1 VVPIYEL
8 VRSGSHTARCGWVGA
23 VLWSPYTG
31 RCGVSTDPMVSAMF
45 MVSFRHFQVQK
56 VRRSAHPH
64 FTRVARRERP
74 TSTYNITSHSPSS
87 IFCQSSSLTCFKSA
101 VIKRGRANKIP
112 KNNTTDIIFFI
123 FKINKSKTTQRLP
136 VLPQRLRSTKLD
148 PIGLITRRRQP
159 CKPFQVSTFTDRVVT
174 VIYIADNYLQ

>member
-1 VVPIYEL
+1 M
-8 VRSGSHTARCGWVGA
+8 
-23 VLWSPYTG
+23 VLWSPYTSWCG
-31 RCGVSTDPMVSAMF
+31 RDHTRPGAAGSVRCCGPHIRADAVFRRTLWSVLCLWLVFVIFRSKKSADP
-45 MVSFRHFQVQK
+45 H
-56 VRRSAHPH
+56 SAHPH

-112 KNNTTDIIFFI
+112 KNNTTDIIIFFI

-136 VLPQRLRSTKLD
+136 VLPR
-148 PIGLITRRRQP
+148 
-159 CKPFQVSTFTDRVVT
+159 
-174 VIYIADNYLQ
+174 